1 MVSLI
6 VDFMFNK
13 LWKSTKGAIDI
24 TSVVV
29 DVVLVTA
36 LIPVI
41 VTFIANAENLTS
53 TEETLLGLTTLFIVL
68 ALIFSIV
75 KQSGLTNKD

>member
-1 MVSLI
+1 MLSI
-6 VDFMFNK
+6 KKMFNN
-13 LWKSTKGAIDI
+13 TKAAIDI

-41 VTFIANAENLTS
+41 VTFISNAENLTA
-53 TEETLLGLTTLFIVL
+53 TEVTLLSLTTL
-68 ALIFSIV
+68 
-75 KQSGLTNKD
+75 

>member
-1 MVSLI
+1 MLQALKQMFMSVRGSL
-6 VDFMFNK
+6 
-13 LWKSTKGAIDI
+13 DI

-41 VTFIANAENLTS
+41 KTFIGSATNLTA
-53 TEETLLGLTTLFIVL
+53 TEIVLLSLVSLFIVI
-68 ALIFSIV
+68 ALVMNIV
-75 KQSGLTNKD
+75 KQSGLSSKV

>member
-1 MVSLI
+1 MLKALKR
-6 VDFMFNK
+6 MFGNV
-13 LWKSTKGAIDI
+13 KGAIDI

-41 VTFIANAENLTS
+41 KTFISSATNLTA
-53 TEETLLGLTTLFIVL
+53 TEIVLLSLVSLFIVI
-68 ALIFSIV
+68 ALVMNIV
-75 KQSGLTNKD
+75 KQSGLTSKR

>member
-1 MVSLI
+1 MKKAI
-6 VDFMFNK
+6 KK
-13 LWKSTKGAIDI
+13 LAMGCRGALDV

-41 VTFIANAENLTS
+41 VTFISSAQNLTT
-53 TEETLLGLTTLFIVL
+53 TETTLLGLTTLFIVL
-68 ALIFSIV
+68 ALVFSIV
-75 KQSGLTNKD
+75 KQSGLIKGKR

>member
-1 MVSLI
+1 MKTALK
-6 VDFMFNK
+6 K
-13 LWKSTKGAIDI
+13 LFDSCKGGIDI

-41 VTFIANAENLTS
+41 VTFINNAENLT
-53 TEETLLGLTTLFIVL
+53 TTVFNNFKILLEVERQLC
-68 ALIFSIV
+68 
-75 KQSGLTNKD
+75 

>member
-1 MVSLI
+1 MKSAI
-6 VDFMFNK
+6 AK
-13 LWKSTKGAIDI
+13 LWDSCRGALDI

-41 VTFIANAENLTS
+41 KTFVTSATNLTA
-53 TEETLLGLTTLFIVL
+53 TEVVLLSLVTLFIVI
-68 ALIFSIV
+68 ALVMNIV
-75 KQSGLTNKD
+75 KQSGLTHKR

>member
-1 MVSLI
+1 M
-6 VDFMFNK
+6 FMIGK
-13 LWKSTKGAIDI
+13 KGAIDI

-41 VTFIANAENLTS
+41 YTFIANAENLS
-53 TEETLLGLTTLFIVL
+53 ATETTLLGYY
-68 ALIFSIV
+68 
-75 KQSGLTNKD
+75 

>member
-1 MVSLI
+1 MNPI
-6 VDFMFNK
+6 KK
-13 LWKSTKGAIDI
+13 LWASCKGAINI

-41 VTFIANAENLTS
+41 VTFISSAENLTT
-53 TEETLLGLTTLFIVL
+53 TESTLLGLTTLFIVL
-68 ALIFSIV
+68 ALVFSIV
-75 KQSGLTNKD
+75 QQSGLVRKK